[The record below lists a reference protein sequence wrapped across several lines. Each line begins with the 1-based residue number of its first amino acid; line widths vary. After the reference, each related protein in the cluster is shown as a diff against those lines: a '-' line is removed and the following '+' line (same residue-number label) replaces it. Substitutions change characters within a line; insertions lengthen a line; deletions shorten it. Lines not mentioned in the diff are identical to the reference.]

1 MIHYS
6 KNSTAVDRFNHKLLI
21 QMQFTLRNT
30 LKPTIWISE
39 MPLSD
44 DAGRPLKLFR
54 GLMDTLGGRMT
65 AWGRDHA
72 TIEIDVTE
80 KLRNGIDLVHGVVM
94 AALIDTAGAHAGIFC
109 AEPGRVRQAM
119 TVSLNVN
126 LVGNIG
132 DGVLIANARVRKA
145 GKTIFVSSCDVTDSD
160 GNLLATGEVV
170 GRYGPGSHLSEGIEA
185 PSAADG
191 T

>member
-1 MIHYS
+1 M
-6 KNSTAVDRFNHKLLI
+6 T
-21 QMQFTLRNT
+21 
-30 LKPTIWISE
+30 
-39 MPLSD
+39 LSD
-44 DAGRPLKLFR
+44 DAGRPLKVFK

-72 TIEIDVTE
+72 TIEIDVTD
-80 KLRNGIDLVHGVVM
+80 KVRNGIDLVHGGVM
-94 AALIDTAGAHAGIFC
+94 AALVDTAGAHAGIFC
-109 AEPGRVRQAM
+109 AEPG
-119 TVSLNVN
+119 
-126 LVGNIG
+126 
-132 DGVLIANARVRKA
+132 RVRKA

-185 PSAADG
+185 PSTADG